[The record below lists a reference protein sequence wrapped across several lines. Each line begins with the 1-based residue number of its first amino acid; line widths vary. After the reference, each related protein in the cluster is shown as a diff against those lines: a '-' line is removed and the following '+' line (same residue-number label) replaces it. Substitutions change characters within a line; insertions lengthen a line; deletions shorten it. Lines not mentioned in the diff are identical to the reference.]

1 VSTVIYEKRLAMMR
15 MVKPGD
21 IFGKFRVLR
30 QLDDGW
36 LAERTE
42 DFAQYGV
49 LMVLPALATTVD
61 EVTFLER
68 RQKISQLS
76 DPAIP
81 KLIAST
87 ESLDGLLVNVFD
99 FAEAETALDV
109 ADRERWS
116 LKRRLDFSLQCLD
129 ALTVVHRSLLAYGTL
144 SDSSFRLSTSRGAR
158 LAILPLVVRQEDP
171 VMADLTATASFL
183 ESLWSRCRPL
193 PQDLRSILRKAHG
206 IEASC
211 RYSSV
216 EEIANDVR
224 AFSAH
229 RPVSTRAS
237 TPLYRLQCIALR
249 QPALFAM
256 VGLLAI
262 AALAATAQSVVK
274 DAASKR
280 SRDQARLRLHQLQ
293 ELTSATELNLYQPVH
308 VLPNSSKATVSLIQW
323 TSQSLDSVAAG
334 AGSDHEI
341 RSELAQGYLR
351 LAEMQRS
358 DGDAGGAITSVS
370 KSRAISVEPIR

>member
-1 VSTVIYEKRLAMMR
+1 MMR
-15 MVKPGD
+15 TVKPGD
-21 IFGKFRVLR
+21 TFGKFRVLR

-36 LAERTE
+36 LVERTE
-42 DFAQYGV
+42 DFTQHGV
-49 LMVLPALATTVD
+49 LTLLPAPATTVD
-61 EVTFLER
+61 EMTLLER
-68 RQKISQLS
+68 RQKISQLG

-81 KLIAST
+81 KLIASGD
-87 ESLDGLLVNVFD
+87 SGDGLLVNIFD
-99 FAEAETALDV
+99 FVKAETALDV

-116 LKRRLDFSLQCLD
+116 LRRRLDYSLRCLD

-144 SDSSFRLSTSRGAR
+144 SNSSFRFSTSGDAR
-158 LAILPLVVRQEDP
+158 LAILPLIVRLEDP

-183 ESLWSRCRPL
+183 ESLWSRCQPL
-193 PQDLRSILRKAHG
+193 PQDLQSILRKAHG
-206 IEASC
+206 TEASC

-237 TPLYRLQCIALR
+237 TPLYRLQCLALR
-249 QPALFAM
+249 QPVLFAM

-262 AALAATAQSVVK
+262 AVLAATAQFVVQ

-280 SRDQARLRLHQLQ
+280 SRDQARQRLHQLQ
-293 ELTSATELNLYQPVH
+293 ELTSATDVNLYQPVH
-308 VLPNSSKATVSLIQW
+308 ALPNSRKATMSLIQW
-323 TSQSLDSVAAG
+323 TSRSLDSVADG
-334 AGSDHEI
+334 AGNDREI
-341 RSELAQGYLR
+341 RIELAQGYLR

-358 DGDAGGAITSVS
+358 DGDAAAAITSLS
-370 KSRAISVEPIR
+370 KSHEISIEPTR